1 MDKITLSLDQSRN
14 QSSMTDQETL
24 TKLSLGLS
32 VSSAKRS
39 DLIRFY
45 GLRNYILSVLARKRY
60 IFKLWLLREVKIRR
74 CLIDNYGL
82 ISDPH
87 SRRIAKFY
95 GSTRIGSLL
104 IALLEK
110 WSLRGVIANSFQN
123 QNTTNN

>member
-1 MDKITLSLDQSRN
+1 MDKVTHSPAQLKN
-14 QSSMTDQETL
+14 QSSMSEQEVL
-24 TKLSLGLS
+24 TKLGLGLS

-45 GLRNYILSVLARKRY
+45 GLRNYILSVLARRRY

-74 CLIDNYGL
+74 CLIDNFDQ

-95 GSTRIGSLL
+95 GSTRIGSRL

-123 QNTTNN
+123 QNITNS

>member
-1 MDKITLSLDQSRN
+1 MDKTFLSPGQLKN
-14 QSSMTDQETL
+14 QSSTTEQETL
-24 TKLSLGLS
+24 TKFGLGLS

-45 GLRNYILSVLARKRY
+45 GLRNYVLSVLARKRY

-74 CLIDNYGL
+74 CLIDNFDQ

-95 GSTRIGSLL
+95 GNTRIGSHL
-104 IALLEK
+104 IAILEK
-110 WSLRGVIANSFQN
+110 WSLRGVIANSYLN